1 MQTILLVEDDDR
13 LSQLIA
19 QFLSQNNFMVDVLQQ
34 GDVVVD
40 YVTTSPPDLILLD
53 VMLPQLDGFS
63 ILRQLRDFYAKP
75 VLFLTAKDSDFDHVK
90 GLEIGA
96 DDYII
101 KPIEPHVL
109 LARINSALR
118 RVTPSSVSL
127 HQKLQFGKL
136 SIDKDTRSIT
146 LAQETIELTSHEFE
160 LLWLLANQAG
170 EIQSR
175 DFIHQQMLGR
185 EYDGFDRSVD
195 VRISRLRKKLNDDL
209 KNPTRIITVWGKG
222 YVFCSTAWE

>member
-1 MQTILLVEDDDR
+1 VQHILLVEDDVR

-19 QFLSQNNFMVDVLQQ
+19 QFLSQNNFNVEVIQR
-34 GDVVVD
+34 GDTVVD
-40 YVTTSPPDLILLD
+40 YVSTTSPDLILLD
-53 VMLPQLDGFS
+53 VMLPHLDGFS
-63 ILRQLRDFYAKP
+63 ILRKLREFYTKP

-118 RVTPSSVSL
+118 RAIPHIHAH
-127 HQKLQFGKL
+127 HQQLVFGHL
-136 SIDKDTRSIT
+136 SIDKDTCAVT
-146 LAQETIELTSHEFE
+146 LAQKAVELTSHEFE
-160 LLWLLANQAG
+160 LLWLLASQAG
-170 EIQSR
+170 ETQSR

-185 EYDGFDRSVD
+185 EYDGLDRSVD
-195 VRISRLRKKLNDDL
+195 VRVSRLRKKLNDDL
-209 KNPTRIITVWGKG
+209 KNPTKIITVWGKG
-222 YVFCSTAWE
+222 YVFCNTAWD